1 MFSRRMEISIMKSV
15 GATNWFVRV
24 PFIVEGVIIGLLSG
38 AVASLLLNL
47 VYTKMLTAI
56 TSILLF
62 TPIDITSVG
71 WKITVSFIVA
81 GTLFGA
87 VGGMISIGRYL
98 KKEGGEIV
106 GW

>member
-1 MFSRRMEISIMKSV
+1 MKSV

-24 PFIVEGVIIGLLSG
+24 PFVVEGVVIGVVSG
-38 AVASLLLNL
+38 AVASLILNL
-47 VYTKMLTAI
+47 AYSKLLSSI
-56 TSILLF
+56 TSIMLF
-62 TPIDITSVG
+62 NPIAIGPIAWQITMIFILVG
-71 WKITVSFIVA
+71 A
-81 GTLFGA
+81 LFGA

>member
-1 MFSRRMEISIMKSV
+1 MKSV

-24 PFIVEGVIIGLLSG
+24 PFIVEGMIIGLVSG
-38 AVASLLLNL
+38 GVASLLLNL
-47 VYTKMLTAI
+47 VYQKMLTAV

-62 TPIDITSVG
+62 KPIDIGSLS
-71 WKITVSFIVA
+71 WKITLVFILA

-87 VGGMISIGRYL
+87 VGGVISIGRYL